1 MKLKKLSELF
11 DITYGTKFDMN
22 KMSKSS
28 SSNIAFVSRSSKN
41 NGVVDYV
48 DKYNNTEPLNS
59 GLITVTLGGSY
70 LLASFLQPK
79 KFYTGQNVAV
89 LYNKTNMTDQEK
101 LFYCLCIEKNRF
113 RYGAFG
119 REANR
124 TLKDILVPDLIE
136 IPQFVREYALN
147 KLNDADKPLRI
158 KTERPLLN
166 TSLWKE
172 FRYDEIFDI
181 QKGYYN
187 KKPPATND
195 KTAIPFIG
203 ATDKNN
209 GITAYI
215 SIDSIQRY
223 SKIGTINPDEPIE
236 NKIFKGNCITVS
248 NNGSVGEAFYQEKDF
263 TCTHDVNPLYLLN
276 YELNKYIAMFLC
288 VLIKQEKYR
297 WNYGRK
303 WRPVRMPKSIIK
315 LPVKI
320 NGELDWDFMENYI
333 KTIPYSSSI

>member
-1 MKLKKLSELF
+1 MKLVKIENLFEVHYGVNLELNKLKK
-11 DITYGTKFDMN
+11 TN
-22 KMSKSS
+22 SKDGI
-28 SSNIAFVSRSSKN
+28 NFVSRTSKN
-41 NGVVDYV
+41 NGVSAIVE
-48 DKYNNTEPLNS
+48 KLEKLEPVPAGML
-59 GLITVTLGGSY
+59 TVAGGGSV
-70 LLASFLQPK
+70 LETFLQPK
-79 KFYTGQNVAV
+79 PFYSGRD
-89 LYNKTNMTDQEK
+89 LYYLKPLLEMTDQEK
-101 LFYCLCIEKNRF
+101 LFYCMCIKANKYKYN
-113 RYGAFG
+113 YG
-119 REANR
+119 RQANR
-124 TLKDILVPDLIE
+124 TLRDILVPDITE
-136 IPQFVREYALN
+136 IPNNFKEVNLN
-147 KLNDADKPLRI
+147 KFHNTKASV
-158 KTERPLLN
+158 LLN
-166 TSLWKE
+166 ATPNLNPHNWKE

-187 KKPPATND
+187 KKPPVTND

-215 SIDSIQRY
+215 SIDNIQRY

-236 NKIFKGNCITVS
+236 NKIFKRNCITVS

-320 NGELDWDFMENYI
+320 NGELDWDFMENYV

>member
-1 MKLKKLSELF
+1 MKLVKIEDLFEVHYGVNLELNKLQKTNS
-11 DITYGTKFDMN
+11 DDGIN
-22 KMSKSS
+22 
-28 SSNIAFVSRSSKN
+28 FVSRTSKN
-41 NGVVDYV
+41 NGVSAVV
-48 DKYNNTEPLNS
+48 EKLEGLEPIPAGML
-59 GLITVTLGGSY
+59 TVAGGGSV
-70 LLASFLQPK
+70 LETFLQPK
-79 KFYTGQNVAV
+79 PFYSGRD
-89 LYNKTNMTDQEK
+89 LYYLKPIVKMTDQEK
-101 LFYCLCIEKNRF
+101 LFYCMCIKANKYKYN
-113 RYGAFG
+113 YG
-119 REANR
+119 RQANR
-124 TLKDILVPDLIE
+124 TLRDILVPDIAE
-136 IPQFVREYALN
+136 IPKDFKEVNLN
-147 KLNDADKPLRI
+147 KFNNAKAPVLAKITPNLNS
-158 KTERPLLN
+158 N
-166 TSLWKE
+166 NWKK

-215 SIDSIQRY
+215 SIDNVQRY
-223 SKIGTINPDEPIE
+223 SKTGTINPDEPIE

-303 WRPVRMPKSIIK
+303 WRPIRMPKSIIK
-315 LPVKI
+315 LPVKT
-320 NGELDWDFMENYI
+320 NDEPDWDFMENYI